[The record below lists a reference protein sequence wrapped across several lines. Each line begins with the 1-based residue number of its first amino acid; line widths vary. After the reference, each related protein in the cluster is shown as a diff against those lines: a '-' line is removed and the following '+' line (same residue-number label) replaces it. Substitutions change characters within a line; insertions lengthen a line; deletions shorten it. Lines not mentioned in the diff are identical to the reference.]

1 MTSLVALFGGYL
13 LAILIGKHARKIGP
27 ARIFLLGVI
36 TLVEVLI
43 VVVNMFLME
52 VPAAGKPG

>member
-13 LAILIGKHARKIGP
+13 LAILIGKHARRIGP
-27 ARIFLLGVI
+27 GRFFLLGVI

-52 VPAAGKPG
+52 IPVMGKPG